1 MYTEESD
8 SFTLNEVHMK
18 THKNNRSKTTTFLFL
33 IKTKDLK
40 YQ

>member
-8 SFTLNEVHMK
+8 TVNDVHIK
-18 THKNNRSKTTTFLFL
+18 THKNNRSKTTRFLFL